1 MVDTFLVCTT
11 CELCNRRCSA
21 ALPIEPAWMKLR
33 GRLIQEEKRMTF
45 PPFEMMAAALKAEGD
60 IWAGYRKDRGDW
72 FPEELLEKHGPDHK
86 ARAAYFAG
94 CTASYVEKD
103 IGIASVRLLD
113 EAGVEFTYLGEKE
126 NCCATPMLV
135 AGKWDLFAETMKKN
149 IQAVKEAG
157 ADTVIASCPA
167 CDMMWRQ
174 VYPAWAEKLGIEY
187 GITAR
192 HYSEVLAEK
201 IQDGSFRFPGN
212 GGTSARVTWHD
223 SCHIGRASG
232 VYEPPRDLIKAIP
245 NTEFVEMAHNREE
258 AHCCGSVLT
267 LIKDPEVAA
276 DVGRIRLDE
285 AVEVGAKKVLALCPC
300 CEFQLR
306 ISAEKAGV
314 TVEVVDLGH
323 FAASALGYELP
334 DPHPEV
340 RAQWAVFEKMIE
352 LMTPQGFADLMG
364 TMWPELIDAMPF
376 GMGPMMRLMGKVPGA
391 LQLMKPMFPVL
402 FPRLLPMMMPRVLPV
417 MLERVKERI
426 PMPDYMAEQMPDL
439 MPRVMDNLMPHM
451 IGDVV
456 PLVTRPMID
465 YLRGKGAK

>member
-334 DPHPEV
+334 DPTRKCAPS
-340 RAQWAVFEKMIE
+340 
-352 LMTPQGFADLMG
+352 
-364 TMWPELIDAMPF
+364 
-376 GMGPMMRLMGKVPGA
+376 GPCSR
-391 LQLMKPMFPVL
+391 
-402 FPRLLPMMMPRVLPV
+402 R
-417 MLERVKERI
+417 
-426 PMPDYMAEQMPDL
+426 
-439 MPRVMDNLMPHM
+439 
-451 IGDVV
+451 
-456 PLVTRPMID
+456 
-465 YLRGKGAK
+465 